1 MAKRNSQAKMRTNG
15 NGGVGKQMPWWI
27 WFLGGLFCG
36 LGLSALVL
44 MKQWAPQLRG
54 GEAQVAKPAAPADAP
69 AANPDKP
76 KYDFYSVLPE
86 MEVVVPDAEVKSAAT
101 TPATPDAQSTAATG
115 AQRYMLQAG
124 SFRTGADADA
134 LKARLTLMG
143 VGAAVSVQKVNVNG
157 TEYFRVRVGPF
168 ADLRGVDGAKR
179 TLEGNGINAIALR
192 ENASQ

>member
-1 MAKRNSQAKMRTNG
+1 MAKRNSQAKMRPSG
-15 NGGVGKQMPWWI
+15 NGGGGKQVPWWI

-54 GEAQVAKPAAPADAP
+54 GEAQVVKPAAPADAP

-86 MEVVVPDAEVKSAAT
+86 MEVVVPDAEVKSAA
-101 TPATPDAQSTAATG
+101 ATPPAADAQAAANAT
-115 AQRYMLQAG
+115 QRYMLQAG
-124 SFRTGADADA
+124 SFRTSADADA

-143 VGAAVSVQKVNVNG
+143 VGATVSVQEVNVNG

-168 ADLRGVDGAKR
+168 ADLHGVDAAKR
-179 TLEGNGINAIALR
+179 SLEGNGINAIALR
-192 ENASQ
+192 ENAP